1 MSGRTGV
8 GVGLSGSEAERT
20 VIDLRTG
27 GEVESD
33 PIGEKDCQA
42 LMDRGWKEEAKGR
55 QDQQP

>member
-1 MSGRTGV
+1 V
-8 GVGLSGSEAERT
+8 ALPDSEAERT

-33 PIGEKDCQA
+33 PIGERDCQA